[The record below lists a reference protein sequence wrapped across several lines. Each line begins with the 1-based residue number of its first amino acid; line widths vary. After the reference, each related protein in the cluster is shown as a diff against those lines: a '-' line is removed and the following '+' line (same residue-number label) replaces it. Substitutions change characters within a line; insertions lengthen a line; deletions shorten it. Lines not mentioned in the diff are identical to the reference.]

1 MKHSSLFLLMVCLVG
16 GFVILSGCT
25 TSPGGPNVTPTFT
38 AVPTTT
44 GDPLSCTGDAD
55 CVPAQCCH
63 PESCINKQFQPDCSA
78 VLCSA
83 ACLGPLDCG
92 AGHCRCSEGKCQV
105 VPGPGPVVPGQATLI
120 IAVKDAPK
128 VKDGDGTITRLLLNI
143 TEVSVQKAAPN
154 QTITQTDD
162 EVSATESGETD
173 TAGWITVINET
184 QSVDLLQFVNVSK
197 VLGEKT
203 LDAGTYTQIRLKIDS
218 GTITVDGTDYS
229 LTVPS
234 GVLKLNR
241 GFVLVPNET
250 RMLTLDF
257 NVEKSVVSTGSGKYL
272 LKPVIAVVSER
283 A

>member
-1 MKHSSLFLLMVCLVG
+1 MKHSSLILMICLIG

-25 TSPGGPNVTPTFT
+25 TSPGVPTVTPTLT
-38 AVPTTT
+38 PVPPTT

-63 PESCINKQFQPDCSA
+63 PESCINKQYQPDCSA

-154 QTITQTDD
+154 QPITQTDD

-197 VLGEKT
+197 VLGQKT
-203 LDAGTYTQIRLKIDS
+203 LDAGTYTQIHLKIDS
-218 GTITVDGTDYS
+218 GTITVDDIDYP

>member
-128 VKDGDGTITRLLLNI
+128 VKDGDGTITHLLLNI
-143 TEVSVQKAAPN
+143 SEVSVQKAAPT

-162 EVSATESGETD
+162 EVSVTESGETD

-197 VLGEKT
+197 VLGQKT
-203 LDAGTYTQIRLKIDS
+203 LDAGTYTQIHLKIDS
-218 GTITVDGTDYS
+218 GTITVDDIDYP

-257 NVEKSVVSTGSGKYL
+257 NVEKSVVSTGSDKYL
-272 LKPVIAVVSER
+272 LKPVIAVLSEWG
-283 A
+283 

>member
-128 VKDGDGTITRLLLNI
+128 VKDGDGTITHLLLNI
-143 TEVSVQKAAPN
+143 SEVSVQKAAPN

-162 EVSATESGETD
+162 EVSVTESGETD

-197 VLGEKT
+197 VLGQKT
-203 LDAGTYTQIRLKIDS
+203 LDAGTYTQIHLKIDS
-218 GTITVDGTDYS
+218 GTITVDDIDYP

-257 NVEKSVVSTGSGKYL
+257 NVEKSVVSTGSDKYM
-272 LKPVIAVVSER
+272 LKPVIAVLSER
-283 A
+283 G

>member
-1 MKHSSLFLLMVCLVG
+1 
-16 GFVILSGCT
+16 
-25 TSPGGPNVTPTFT
+25 
-38 AVPTTT
+38 
-44 GDPLSCTGDAD
+44 
-55 CVPAQCCH
+55 
-63 PESCINKQFQPDCSA
+63 
-78 VLCSA
+78 
-83 ACLGPLDCG
+83 
-92 AGHCRCSEGKCQV
+92 
-105 VPGPGPVVPGQATLI
+105 
-120 IAVKDAPK
+120 
-128 VKDGDGTITRLLLNI
+128 
-143 TEVSVQKAAPN
+143 
-154 QTITQTDD
+154 
-162 EVSATESGETD
+162 TESGETD

-203 LDAGTYTQIRLKIDS
+203 LDAGTYTQIRLTIDS
-218 GTITVDGTDYS
+218 GIITVDGTDYA

>member
-1 MKHSSLFLLMVCLVG
+1 MKHSSLFLILMCLVVG
-16 GFVILSGCT
+16 LILLSGCT
-25 TSPGGPNVTPTFT
+25 TYPGGPNVTPTLT
-38 AVPTTT
+38 PVPPTT

-63 PESCINKQFQPDCSA
+63 PESCVNKQYQPDCSA

-92 AGHCRCSEGKCQV
+92 AGHCRCNEGKCQV
-105 VPGPGPVVPGQATLI
+105 VPGPGPVLPGQATLI

-128 VKDGDGTITRLLLNI
+128 VKDGDGTITRLLLNF

-162 EVSATESGETD
+162 EVSVTESAETD
-173 TAGWITVINET
+173 TAGWITVINKT

-203 LDAGTYTQIRLKIDS
+203 LDAGTYTQIRLTIDS

-229 LTVPS
+229 ITVPS

-283 A
+283 G

>member
-1 MKHSSLFLLMVCLVG
+1 MKHFTLFLIMVCLVG
-16 GFVILSGCT
+16 GIVLLSGCT
-25 TSPGGPNVTPTFT
+25 TTPGGPNLTPTLT
-38 AVPTTT
+38 PSPTMT
-44 GDPLSCTGDAD
+44 GDPTSCTRDGE

-63 PESCINKQFQPDCSA
+63 PESCVNVKYRPDCSA
-78 VLCSA
+78 VLCTA

-92 AGHCRCSEGKCQV
+92 AGHCRCIDGKCQV
-105 VPGPGPVVPGQATLI
+105 VAGPGPVQSGLATLI

-128 VKDGDGTITRLLLNI
+128 KKDDGSVTRLLLNI
-143 TEVSVQKAAPN
+143 SEVSVQKAAPN
-154 QTITQTDD
+154 QTITQSED
-162 EVSATESGETD
+162 EVSATESAETD
-173 TAGWITVINET
+173 TAGWITVMNEPQT
-184 QSVDLLQFVNVSK
+184 VDLLQFVNVSRII
-197 VLGEKT
+197 GQKT

-218 GTITVDGTDYS
+218 GTITVDDTDYP

-257 NVEKSVVSTGSGKYL
+257 NAEKSVVSTGSDTYL
-272 LKPVIAVVSER
+272 LKPVIAVLSER

>member
-128 VKDGDGTITRLLLNI
+128 VKDGDGTITHLLLNI
-143 TEVSVQKAAPN
+143 SEVSVQKAAPN

-257 NVEKSVVSTGSGKYL
+257 NMEKSVVSTGSDKYM
-272 LKPVIAVVSER
+272 LKP
-283 A
+283 

>member
-1 MKHSSLFLLMVCLVG
+1 
-16 GFVILSGCT
+16 
-25 TSPGGPNVTPTFT
+25 
-38 AVPTTT
+38 
-44 GDPLSCTGDAD
+44 
-55 CVPAQCCH
+55 
-63 PESCINKQFQPDCSA
+63 
-78 VLCSA
+78 
-83 ACLGPLDCG
+83 
-92 AGHCRCSEGKCQV
+92 V
-105 VPGPGPVVPGQATLI
+105 VPGPGPVLPGQATLI
-120 IAVKDAPK
+120 LAVKDAPK
-128 VKDGDGTITRLLLNI
+128 VKDGDGTITRLLLTI
-143 TEVSVQKAAPN
+143 SEVSVQKAAPN

-162 EVSATESGETD
+162 EVSATESAETD
-173 TAGWITVINET
+173 TAGWITVMNET

-257 NVEKSVVSTGSGKYL
+257 NVEKSVVSTGSDKYM
-272 LKPVIAVVSER
+272 LKPVIAVLSER
-283 A
+283 G

>member
-1 MKHSSLFLLMVCLVG
+1 MKHSCLFLLMVCLVW
-16 GFVILSGCT
+16 GFVLLSGCMT
-25 TSPGGPNVTPTFT
+25 YPGTPNATPTLT
-38 AVPTTT
+38 PVPTMI
-44 GDPLSCTGDAD
+44 GDPSSCTKDAE

-63 PESCINKQFQPDCSA
+63 PESCVNIQYQPDCSA
-78 VLCSA
+78 VSCTA

-92 AGHCRCSEGKCQV
+92 AGHCRCIDGKCQV
-105 VPGPGPVVPGQATLI
+105 IPGPGPVLAGQATLI

-128 VKDGDGTITRLLLNI
+128 IKDGGTITRLLLTI
-143 TEVSVQKAAPN
+143 SEVSVQKAAPN
-154 QTITQTDD
+154 QTIAQSDE
-162 EVSATESGETD
+162 EVSATESEETD
-173 TAGWITVINET
+173 TAGWITVMNET
-184 QSVDLLQFVNVSK
+184 QTVDLLQFVNVSK
-197 VLGEKT
+197 VLGQKT

-218 GTITVDGTDYS
+218 GTITVDDTDYP

-257 NVEKSVVSTGSGKYL
+257 NAEKSVVSTGSDKYL
-272 LKPVIAVVSER
+272 LKPVIAIFSER

>member
-128 VKDGDGTITRLLLNI
+128 VKDGDGTITHLLLNI
-143 TEVSVQKAAPN
+143 SEVSVQKAAPN

-162 EVSATESGETD
+162 EVSVTESGETD

-197 VLGEKT
+197 VLGQKT
-203 LDAGTYTQIRLKIDS
+203 LDAGTYTQIHLKIDS
-218 GTITVDGTDYS
+218 GTITVDDIDYP

-257 NVEKSVVSTGSGKYL
+257 NVEKSVVSTGSDKYL
-272 LKPVIAVVSER
+272 LKPVIAVLSEWG
-283 A
+283 

>member
-1 MKHSSLFLLMVCLVG
+1 MKHSSF
-16 GFVILSGCT
+16 FVIVMCLIGGLVLLSGCT
-25 TSPGGPNVTPTFT
+25 SYPGVPNVTPTLT
-38 AVPTTT
+38 PVPTTPE
-44 GDPLSCTGDAD
+44 DPLSCTGEAD

-63 PESCINKQFQPDCSA
+63 PESCINKQYQPDCSA
-78 VLCSA
+78 VLCTA

-92 AGHCRCSEGKCQV
+92 AGHCRCIDGKCQV
-105 VPGPGPVVPGQATLI
+105 VPGPGPVPAGQATLI

-128 VKDGDGTITRLLLNI
+128 VKDGDGTITRLLLTI
-143 TEVSVQKAAPN
+143 SEVRVQKAAPN
-154 QTITQTDD
+154 QTITQTDE

-173 TAGWITVINET
+173 TAGWIMVLNET
-184 QSVDLLQFVNVSK
+184 QSVDLMQFVNVSK

-218 GTITVDGTDYS
+218 GTITVDGTDYP

-257 NVEKSVVSTGSGKYL
+257 NVEKSVVRTGSDKYL
-272 LKPVIAVVSER
+272 LKPVIRVLSER